1 MITGRAAKQLRQLS
15 ILTLIGCTGCASI
28 VGKTRQEV
36 AIKSVP
42 SGAKLEIIDVRSGAE
57 VFSGTTPSIVM
68 LDRSA
73 GYFKKARYKVT
84 IEKKGYPGKEI
95 LLEGSPNKWYLFGN
109 IIFGAGAPIG
119 YFLVDPA
126 TGAMWTLEP
135 GDVNAELH

>member
-1 MITGRAAKQLRQLS
+1 MIAARAARHLLQLS
-15 ILTLIGCTGCASI
+15 ILTLIGCAGCASI

-42 SGAKLEIIDVRSGAE
+42 SEAKLEIINMRSGAE
-57 VFSGTTPSIVM
+57 VFSGTTPAIVM
-68 LDRSA
+68 LERSA
-73 GYFKKARYKVT
+73 GYFKKARYKVS
-84 IEKKGYPGKEI
+84 IEKQGYTGMEI

-109 IIFGAGAPIG
+109 ILFGAGSPIG
-119 YFLVDPA
+119 YFFVDPA